1 MKIDLLELFGVPTE
15 LDQKSVN
22 ALVKAINAN
31 HIKDFDYLKF
41 KTSVENLEE
50 IQADENTRFK
60 TTFMTAQTLGIS
72 KEHLLD
78 TARHYQNV
86 LNKEK
91 EKFTSALQNKMNEA
105 IEGKKEEAKTI
116 DQEINQKK
124 RKVEQLLKEIKA
136 LEKRAGS
143 IDSEVEKAKTRI
155 RSTRDKFVNAIEHFE
170 RTISEDI
177 EKMTTIL

>member
-1 MKIDLLELFGVPTE
+1 MKIDLLELFEVPPE

-22 ALVKAINAN
+22 ALVKAINAK

-72 KEHLLD
+72 KERLLD

-105 IEGKKEEAKTI
+105 IDGKKEEAETI
-116 DQEINQKK
+116 DQEIKQKK
-124 RKVEQLLKEIKA
+124 RKVEQLMKEIKA

-155 RSTRDKFVNAIEHFE
+155 RTTRDKFANAIEHFE
-170 RTISEDI
+170 KTITEDI